1 MRIRRVDWS
10 EQAEKGLRVSA
21 GEDMDFI
28 RREVQAGIAIL
39 WRCESPTNS
48 AYAVTRC
55 EPGEVVIVCG
65 EGSGLKEFGPYFIAA
80 AKSKGLGIRT
90 HVKRRGLIRI
100 WRGMGLE
107 LGEYILR
114 G

>member
-1 MRIRRVDWS
+1 MRIWRVDWS
-10 EQAEKGLRVSA
+10 EQAEQGLKVSA
-21 GEDMDFI
+21 GEDMGFI

-39 WRCESPTNS
+39 WRCESDKNS

-80 AKSKGLGIRT
+80 AKSKGKTVRT
-90 HVKRRGLIRI
+90 HVRRRGLIKV
-100 WRGMGLE
+100 WETMGLE
-107 LGEYILR
+107 LDEYILR